1 MTLLNIAFSIV
12 LALLIYFLIQLL
24 LRIRALNSRVN
35 ELESR
40 LASTQVSI
48 NGLTAG
54 AVGVDKRLRS
64 MEERESEIEH
74 RQESI
79 ENLQSQ
85 TGVPYGEAI
94 RLVQQGATAERLVEE
109 LGLSESEASL
119 ITMIHGGNP

>member
-64 MEERESEIEH
+64 MEERESAIEH